1 MSKLIDFTKLER
13 LQKCIEN
20 LKLIEEDEEDIFVN
34 ACLER
39 IKNIIDKMNLT
50 KFKPIKMK
58 DKKVDK
64 IELEVKDDKQTFA
77 EIVSRPRTTD
87 EALMR
92 LPQTK
97 AFEVFNLQINELT
110 TKEYYVNFQCGT
122 YHWMY
127 LWTNKGSI
135 LVKDGLKI
143 HYQLR
148 VNNRI
153 PEVAFVYSE
162 EWKWMRIGLVD
173 VATECYDE
181 QENQQIVKVKLVKYV
196 PLG

>member
-1 MSKLIDFTKLER
+1 MSKLIDFTKLDR
-13 LQKCIEN
+13 LQKCVEN

-39 IKNIIDKMNLT
+39 IKTIVDKMNLT
-50 KFKPIKMK
+50 KFKPIKK
-58 DKKVDK
+58 QIKQSEAND
-64 IELEVKDDKQTFA
+64 LEVKDDKQTFA
-77 EIVSRPRTTD
+77 EVVSRPRTTD
-87 EALMR
+87 ETLMR

-97 AFEVFNLQINELT
+97 AFEVYNLQINEMT

-143 HYQLR
+143 QYQLR
-148 VNNRI
+148 LNNRI
-153 PEVAFVYSE
+153 PEVAFEYDK
-162 EWKWMRIGLVD
+162 EWKWMRIGLID